1 MRARS
6 PSAPIRLM
14 HFVYSFHM
22 GGLENVVIQL
32 INRLPADQ
40 YQHCLVSLTGMGDF
54 VDRIQTPGVER
65 VSLHKPPGHA
75 IPLYPALY
83 RLFRRYRPDV
93 LHTCNLAAL
102 EVVPLAWLA
111 RVPVRIHAEHGWDAS
126 DPKGQN
132 VKFQRLRKLYR
143 PFVSHYVSV
152 SQDLDQYLD
161 QRIGVPSER
170 RTLIANGV
178 DTALF
183 SLPPDV
189 KVRPGGCPFEPGR
202 HWLIGT
208 VGRLQTVKNQPLLA
222 LAFVRFLELYPA
234 AREQA
239 RLVIVGEGPLRTEV
253 ERILSEAGVSHLAW
267 LPGARAD
274 VATLLQSLDCFVL
287 PSETEGTSCTLQE
300 AMSCGLPSVATA
312 VGGTPDLLTEGLTGR
327 LVPSGDAEAM
337 AQALMHYMLNPPL
350 ARKHGLAARAQARR
364 DFGMDAMVGHY
375 DRLFQSS

>member
-1 MRARS
+1 MRTTS
-6 PSAPIRLM
+6 PIRLM

-32 INRLPADQ
+32 INRLPPER
-40 YQHCLVSLTGMGDF
+40 YQHCLVSLTDMGDF
-54 VDRIQTPGVER
+54 ADRIRTPGVER
-65 VSLHKPPGHA
+65 VCLHKTPGHA
-75 IPLYPALY
+75 IPLYPSIY
-83 RLFRRYRPDV
+83 KLFRRYRPHV

-132 VKFQRLRKLYR
+132 VKYQRLRKLYR

-152 SQDLDQYLD
+152 SQDLDQYLAR
-161 QRIGVPSER
+161 RIGVPADR

-178 DTALF
+178 DTAQF
-183 SLPPDV
+183 SPPAHR
-189 KVRPGGCPFEPGR
+189 KPHPEGCPFEPGR

-222 LAFVRFLELYPA
+222 HAFVRLLDLCPT
-234 AREQA
+234 AREHA
-239 RLVIVGEGPLRTEV
+239 RLVIVGEGPLRAEI
-253 ERILSEAGVSHLAW
+253 ERILSAAGVSHLAW

-274 VATLLQSLDCFVL
+274 VATVLQSLDCFVL

-312 VGGTPDLLTEGLTGR
+312 VGGTPDLLTEEITGR
-327 LVPSGDAEAM
+327 LVPSDDVDAM
-337 AQALMHYMLNPPL
+337 AHALMHYMLNPQQ
-350 ARKHGLAARAQARR
+350 ARDNGRAARAQAQR
-364 DFGMDAMVGHY
+364 DFGMDAMVAHY
-375 DRLFQSS
+375 DQLFQRC

>member
-1 MRARS
+1 MQARAAR
-6 PSAPIRLM
+6 PPIRLM

-40 YQHCLVSLTGMGDF
+40 YQHCLVSLTDMGDF

-178 DTALF
+178 DTAQF

-189 KVRPGGCPFEPGR
+189 KVRPEGCPFEPGR

-222 LAFVRFLELYPA
+222 RAFVRLLELYPA

-337 AQALMHYMLNPPL
+337 AQALMHYMLNPPQ
-350 ARKHGLAARAQARR
+350 ARKHGLAARAQAQR